1 MREERRLS
9 DRLLQVID
17 LGEKAV
23 VHVLSGGG
31 ALALMHI
38 GVLVAIRE
46 AGIPVHAVVGNSAG
60 AIGTVIYS
68 EAQSYNAILHAVII
82 GISVRWRDLARIGN
96 PTAGGTWWRFKI
108 EVCPRARP
116 GVGERDTPGL
126 RLSLAHNAFHA
137 STQN

>member
-1 MREERRLS
+1 MTERRGPLSRFLFKEYQQFLLELATMREERRLS

-46 AGIPVHAVVGNSAG
+46 EHEQQLFLPGQLPA
-60 AIGTVIYS
+60 
-68 EAQSYNAILHAVII
+68 
-82 GISVRWRDLARIGN
+82 
-96 PTAGGTWWRFKI
+96 K
-108 EVCPRARP
+108 VC
-116 GVGERDTPGL
+116 
-126 RLSLAHNAFHA
+126 
-137 STQN
+137 Q